1 MKGAV
6 VQMSERLE
14 SAAAGQELAH
24 LRDLVAKHKIC
35 WEVWPECHQ
44 DRNGRKIQI
53 GFELDLVGT
62 HYQPSHL
69 PNPGCDECV
78 KVYNALWEIAVWIL
92 PQEKRLSRYEIQ
104 IFDHALRYT
113 PSRKLRPEVTL
124 ALKILHA
131 EEFDRPVDVCEQKC
145 LNEMQQKLR
154 QLGALQGRWQPSNNL
169 SKNEE
174 LLEKE
179 TQQ

>member
-1 MKGAV
+1 MKSAILEI
-6 VQMSERLE
+6 SEGLKNH
-14 SAAAGQELAH
+14 STNDGIAY

-35 WEVWPECHQ
+35 WEVWPEYHQ
-44 DRNGRKIQI
+44 DSKGRKIQI
-53 GFELDLVGT
+53 GFELDLIGN

-69 PNPGCDECV
+69 PSPGCDECF

-92 PQEKRLSRYEIQ
+92 PQEKRLSRCEIQ
-104 IFDHALRYT
+104 FFDHALRYA

-124 ALKILHA
+124 TLKIIHA
-131 EEFDRPVDVCEQKC
+131 EGFDRPVDACEQKC
-145 LNEMQQKLR
+145 LNEITAKLR

-174 LLEKE
+174 PLNKE
-179 TQQ
+179 TQL